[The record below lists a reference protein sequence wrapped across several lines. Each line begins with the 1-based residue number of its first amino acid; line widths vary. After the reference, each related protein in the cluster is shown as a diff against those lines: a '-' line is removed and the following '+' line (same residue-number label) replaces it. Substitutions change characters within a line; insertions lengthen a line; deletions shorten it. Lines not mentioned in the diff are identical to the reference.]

1 MKVLLLKKARAIFF
15 MAFFMSIFLDVPVI
29 QENLGNTRFKSTLYY
44 SVRARTFGEVREM
57 KKFKFILKRLLQI
70 IPMLIIVTILAFA
83 LSNISA
89 GDVAEITLRSQGLEV
104 TDKNIAAVREEL
116 GLNAP
121 LPAQYVNWLMK
132 AVSFDFGISFQTKQP
147 VADEIFSRFPATL
160 TLAIAAMLISVL
172 LAVPIALIS
181 ARYKDSLFDHLFRI
195 VTTVGVTMPD
205 FWLGLLL
212 LYIFAVQL
220 NLVPVISGS
229 KLQNILLPAFTLSVH
244 QAAVYIRILRNNL
257 IEISHYDYIRAARAR
272 GLSQNAAL
280 LKHGLKNAVLPC
292 ITLIGVDF
300 GKLLAGQFAC
310 ETIFSW
316 NGIGKFAVDSIRLK
330 DLPVIQGYIVIV
342 AITYITIN
350 LLLDILYLYID
361 PKIQIE

>member
-1 MKVLLLKKARAIFF
+1 
-15 MAFFMSIFLDVPVI
+15 
-29 QENLGNTRFKSTLYY
+29 
-44 SVRARTFGEVREM
+44 M

-70 IPMLIIVTILAFA
+70 IPMLIIVTVLAFA
-83 LSNISA
+83 LSNMSS

-104 TDKNIAAVREEL
+104 TEKNIVVVRDEL
-116 GLNAP
+116 GLDAP
-121 LPAQYVNWLMK
+121 LPVQYVNWLMK
-132 AVSFDFGISFQTKQP
+132 AANFDFGISFQTNKP
-147 VADEIFSRFPATL
+147 VADEILSRYPATFM
-160 TLAIAAMLISVL
+160 LAVAAMLISIL
-172 LAVPIALIS
+172 MAIPIALIS
-181 ARYKDSLFDHLFRI
+181 ARYKDSLLDHFFRI
-195 VTTVGVTMPD
+195 VSTAGATMPD
-205 FWLGLLL
+205 FWLGLML

-220 NLVPVISGS
+220 KLVPVISGS
-229 KLQNILLPAFTLSVH
+229 KLQNILLPAFTLSIH
-244 QAAVYIRILRNNL
+244 YAAIYIRILRNNL
-257 IEISHYDYIRAARAR
+257 IEINSYDYVRAARAR
-272 GLSQNAAL
+272 GLSKNAVL

-316 NGIGKFAVDSIRLK
+316 NGIGKFAVDSINLK
-330 DLPVIQGYIVIV
+330 DLPVIQGYIIIV